1 MVWRKEGFYA
11 TILLVS
17 LALLLGGC
25 AGVQTTGQDQVI
37 NEYLLTQAGF
47 KKMEVND
54 TTPKRQALLNATPRG
69 EFLAYRVEGA
79 KWYVYGDQNL
89 HILYVGDEA
98 AYQRY
103 ASKVNDKR
111 LCQSLDASDSA
122 PFWSCY
128 QEMQKGGKK

>member
-17 LALLLGGC
+17 LALFLGGC
-25 AGVQTTGQDQVI
+25 SGVQTSTQEQVI

-47 KKMEVND
+47 KQMAVNE
-54 TTPKRQALLNATPRG
+54 TTPKRQALLNITPRG
-69 EFLAYRVEGA
+69 QFLAYRVEGA
-79 KWYVYGDQNL
+79 KWYVYGDQNT
-89 HILYVGDEA
+89 HTLYLGDEA

-103 ASKVNDKR
+103 AAKVKDKR
-111 LCQSLDASDSA
+111 LCQSLDASDST

-128 QEMQKGGKK
+128 QEMQSGGKK